1 MTSTIGRLR
10 GASRI
15 NLAALAVAALAL
27 FVALGGT
34 SYAAGLL
41 IGTKQIK
48 PNAVTSGKIKN
59 NRVSSADLKDNGV
72 KSADLADGG
81 IQMTDLSDPLQAK
94 VNEVGGGGLIDTGQL
109 ANGAVTNPKLGTNSV
124 SSSKVAANSL
134 SSGDLGASSV
144 GGSEIAAGSVATS
157 EIATNGVAGAEIVT
171 NGVQGDE
178 IENGSLDAADVGQLS
193 GSVGASFPVIP
204 NGSCGFVIIDPTPG
218 PSSIADKAS
227 VVTPGEGF
235 GGNVSFHA
243 EAESGSLR
251 LKACNSSGAPVD
263 PDGAG
268 TNYNYI
274 VFG

>member
-1 MTSTIGRLR
+1 MTGRIDRLR
-10 GASRI
+10 QASPLS
-15 NLAALAVAALAL
+15 LAALVAASLAL

-72 KSADLADGG
+72 QSADLANGG

-94 VNEVGGGGLIDTGQL
+94 VNDVGGGGLIDTGQL

-144 GGSEIAAGSVATS
+144 GGSEIAANGVGAS
-157 EIATNGVAGAEIVT
+157 EIATGAVAGAEVAG
-171 NGVQGDE
+171 NAVQGDE
-178 IENGSLDAADVGQLS
+178 IENGSLSAADVGQHS
-193 GSVGASFPVIP
+193 GSAGRNFGAIP
-204 NGSCGFVIIDPTPG
+204 AGTCGFVFIDPAPG
-218 PSSIADKAS
+218 PGSIDDRVA
-227 VVTPGEGF
+227 VVTPGAGF
-235 GGNVSFHA
+235 TGNVSFHA
-243 EAESGSLR
+243 EAEGSQLR
-251 LKACNSSGAPVD
+251 LKACNPSGAAVD

>member
-1 MTSTIGRLR
+1 MTSIDRLR
-10 GASRI
+10 GASRT

-27 FVALGGT
+27 FIALGGT
-34 SYAAGLL
+34 SHAAGLL
-41 IGTKQIK
+41 IGTKRIK
-48 PNAVTSGKIKN
+48 DNAVNSKKIKD
-59 NRVSSADLKDNGV
+59 NRVTSADLKNNGV
-72 KSADLADGG
+72 QSADLADGG
-81 IQMTDLSDPLQAK
+81 IQMTDLSGPLQAK
-94 VNEVGGGGLIDTGQL
+94 INEVAGGLIDTGQL
-109 ANGAVTNPKLGTNSV
+109 ANGAVTNPKLASNSV

-144 GGSEIAAGSVATS
+144 GGSEIAAGSVAAS
-157 EIATNGVAGAEIVT
+157 EIATNGVAGAEIVN

-193 GSVGASFPVIP
+193 GSKNASFPVIP
-204 NGSCGFVIIDPTPG
+204 NGSCGFAIIDPTPG
-218 PSSIADKAS
+218 PGSIADKAS

-243 EAESGSLR
+243 EAEGGSLR

-263 PDGAG
+263 PDGPG